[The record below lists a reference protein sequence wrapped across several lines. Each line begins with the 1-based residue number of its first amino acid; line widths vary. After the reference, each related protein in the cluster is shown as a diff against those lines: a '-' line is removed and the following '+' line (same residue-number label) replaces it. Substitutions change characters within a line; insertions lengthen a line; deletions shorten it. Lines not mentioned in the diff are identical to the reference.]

1 MVSRTH
7 GKECLMTLYEKII
20 KLHDSLKISDFD
32 FGGTI
37 ELRNDGDGDY
47 IAKWNHKTIKQP
59 TQSELDAVE

>member
-1 MVSRTH
+1 
-7 GKECLMTLYEKII
+7 MTLYEKII

>member
-1 MVSRTH
+1 
-7 GKECLMTLYEKII
+7 MTLYEKII

-47 IAKWNHKTIKQP
+47 IAKWEHSTLKKP
-59 TQSELDAVE
+59 TDKELEDVE